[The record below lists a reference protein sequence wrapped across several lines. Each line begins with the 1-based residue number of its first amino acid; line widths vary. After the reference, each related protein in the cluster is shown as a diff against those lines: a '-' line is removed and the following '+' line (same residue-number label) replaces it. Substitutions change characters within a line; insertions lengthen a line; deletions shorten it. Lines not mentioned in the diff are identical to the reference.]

1 MTLADV
7 MVSRTKIPDDM
18 AIGDELG
25 KGANNKVLRCSWKDT
40 RCVLRVPRRRSDTQ
54 QRGSAIW
61 ELRHTLRA
69 SELKV
74 GPMVLHAWYARHAT
88 REWPSGLY
96 IVMER
101 YDDDL
106 ETVLCESTDA
116 QDDMIKNRDR
126 IGRAITDCVA
136 TLAQERIFVYDL
148 KPSNVVIRI
157 ADENIDVRII
167 DFGRDFCEWSGC
179 LTDPSRN
186 TPHVDMLIRSI
197 DTGDDD
203 KRIVHILFATMMI
216 ILSSTTTSTLY
227 DSREHHRMDAST
239 RASVHPLL
247 EITKRLL
254 SSMQGR
260 HVSLVRNMLRMDEVR
275 GVLRHYHGRRNSGT
289 HRTLAFAS
297 GVECVGAFSVNV

>member
-1 MTLADV
+1 MDAETVTLADV
-7 MVSRTKIPDDM
+7 TVPRTKIPDDM
-18 AIGDELG
+18 TIGDELG
-25 KGANNKVLRCSWKDT
+25 KGTNNKVLRCTWNGS

-74 GPMVLHAWYARHAT
+74 GPTVMHAWYARHAT

-96 IVMER
+96 IVMDR

-106 ETVLCESTDA
+106 ETVLCENPEA
-116 QDDMIKNRDR
+116 RGGMIKNRDR
-126 IGRAITDCVA
+126 IGAAIASCIQ

-148 KPSNVVIRI
+148 KPSNVVIRL
-157 ADENIDVRII
+157 ADNTIDVRII

-179 LTDPSRN
+179 LMDPSRN
-186 TPHVDMLIRSI
+186 TPHVDMLTRIL
-197 DTGDDD
+197 DTDRDSC
-203 KRIVHILFATMMI
+203 ITHILFATMMVL
-216 ILSSTTTSTLY
+216 LSSTTTSTLY
-227 DSREHHRMDAST
+227 ETRERHRMDAST
-239 RASVHPLL
+239 RSAIHPLGDL
-247 EITKRLL
+247 TKRLL

-260 HVSLVRNMLRMDEVR
+260 NVSHMRQVLRMDEVR

-289 HRTLAFAS
+289 HRTLAMAAGMETS
-297 GVECVGAFSVNV
+297 S